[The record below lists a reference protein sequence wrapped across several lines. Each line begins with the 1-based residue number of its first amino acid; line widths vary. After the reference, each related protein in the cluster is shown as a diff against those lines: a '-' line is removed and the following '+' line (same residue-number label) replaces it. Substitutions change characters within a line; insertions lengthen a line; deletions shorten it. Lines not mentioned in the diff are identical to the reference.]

1 MAEYSEDLKEHVL
14 VERRFLHDLS
24 NMLLISQG
32 MASFVKKKLNDNPET
47 DSTIIDKLDKSL
59 NAMDR
64 MIDSIKEHRAL
75 LHQINSD

>member
-1 MAEYSEDLKEHVL
+1 MAEYSEDLREHVL

-32 MASFVKKKLNDNPET
+32 MASFVRKKMNENLET
-47 DSTIIDKLDKSL
+47 DHALIDKLDKSL

-64 MIDSIKEHRAL
+64 MVECIKEHRQL
-75 LHQINSD
+75 LHSINDE